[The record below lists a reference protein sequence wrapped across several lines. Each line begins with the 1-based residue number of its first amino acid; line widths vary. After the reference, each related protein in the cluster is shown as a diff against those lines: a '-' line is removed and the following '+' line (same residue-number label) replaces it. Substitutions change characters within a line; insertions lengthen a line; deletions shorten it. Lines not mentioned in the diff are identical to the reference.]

1 MKRSNLLILL
11 SVLLITVACQQKVG
25 RFTING
31 EILEANEK
39 TLYLDKIGVNKVET
53 VDSVKLGEDGKFS
66 LSYSETTD
74 CFELYRLRIDKQ
86 FINLVVDSAETI
98 SVYSALPSMAV
109 SYQVKGSA
117 NSEKLK
123 NLVMEQIGF
132 TQDVNKLL
140 QQYSNSIEVGV
151 ANAKLQE
158 MMDVFKTRIKN
169 DYILSDPANP
179 CAYYALFMTI
189 KSNRLYSPQTDRQ
202 DAKCFA
208 AVATQ
213 MDRLYP
219 ESPRTK
225 HLHNIAMKSMSM
237 TAPAKQASEE
247 VVARLENMFVESGL
261 IDINL
266 PDYKGTECK
275 LSDLKGKVVLLDFTA
290 FKSDFSAG
298 YNLLLRNLYDKYN
311 KEGFTIY
318 QVSLDSDEHFW
329 ITGAA
334 NLPWTCVRDDFGS
347 AEAANNYR
355 VSALPSAFL
364 INRDGELVERLQ
376 KMEGLEEKIEKLLK

>member
-86 FINLVVDSAETI
+86 FINLVVDSTETI

-109 SYQVKGSA
+109 SYKVEGSEEC
-117 NSEKLK
+117 NRLK
-123 NLVMEQIGF
+123 DLVMEQIGI
-132 TQDVNKLL
+132 TQEINKML
-140 QQYSNSIEVGV
+140 QGFNGVEVGTM
-151 ANAKLQE
+151 NSKLQE
-158 MMDVFKTRIKN
+158 TIDVFKTKIKN
-169 DYILSDPANP
+169 EYILSNPASP
-179 CAYYALFMTI
+179 SAYYALFMTVRGV
-189 KSNRLYSPQTDRQ
+189 SLFNAQADRQ

-213 MDRLYP
+213 MGLRYP
-219 ESPRTK
+219 EAVRTR
-225 HLHNIAMKSMSM
+225 HLHNIAMKGMSM
-237 TAPAKQASEE
+237 TAPAKPASEE
-247 VVARLENMFVESGL
+247 TLARLEEITVQSGI
-261 IDINL
+261 IDIKL
-266 PDYKGTECK
+266 PDYRGVEQK
-275 LSDLKGKVVLLDFTA
+275 LTDLKGQVVLLDFTV
-290 FKSDFSAG
+290 FKSDYSAG
-298 YNLLLRNLYDKYN
+298 YNLLLRNLYNKYAE
-311 KEGFTIY
+311 KGFTIY
-318 QVSLDSDEHFW
+318 QVSLDADEHYW

-334 NLPWTCVRDDFGS
+334 NLPWTCVRDENGANS
-347 AEAANNYR
+347 VVAASYR

-364 INRDGELVERLQ
+364 INKEGELVERLQ
-376 KMEGLEEKIEKLLK
+376 AFEGLEEKIEKLLK